1 RQKTDEEVAL
11 KVERVIVKAFENID
25 FGNPARAKYDSLS
38 SQKESIQSQLANVQD
53 PEMRSKLN
61 LELSQITGRMED
73 MEMPDGMRMDAGG
86 LVIPLNFSID
96 QSALKSQSAV

>member
-1 RQKTDEEVAL
+1 
-11 KVERVIVKAFENID
+11 
-25 FGNPARAKYDSLS
+25 
-38 SQKESIQSQLANVQD
+38 

-96 QSALKSQSAV
+96 QSALKSQSAVFDGMVNSTQQSSKSSGETAKAWR